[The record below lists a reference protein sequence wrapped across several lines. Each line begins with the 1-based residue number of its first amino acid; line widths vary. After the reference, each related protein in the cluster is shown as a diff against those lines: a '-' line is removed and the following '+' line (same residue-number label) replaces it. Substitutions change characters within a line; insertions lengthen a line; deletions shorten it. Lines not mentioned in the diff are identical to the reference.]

1 MNNNLFQQL
10 LHLSNHRFFIK
21 PIFCRHHILS
31 ILAVVEFRKYWD
43 SHIFQC
49 LFDTRHCLYY
59 TELAFISVKQV
70 IGCQRMKL
78 YRIKEKTNRFLCE

>member
-1 MNNNLFQQL
+1 MKGYGEEIL
-10 LHLSNHRFFIK
+10 R
-21 PIFCRHHILS
+21 ILS

-49 LFDTRHCLYY
+49 LFDTCHCLYY

-78 YRIKEKTNRFLCE
+78 YRIKEKTNRFLCESLDKTVSLEA